1 MRVRRGVMVTRYSKP
16 HAQTARLLGRGCLT
30 SASLYRR
37 PSFPMKV
44 KRSLFNAKLTEGD
57 YAELRELASLLN
69 VKMAA
74 AMRVAVAEKLRRVKG
89 KQKAQVAA

>member
-1 MRVRRGVMVTRYSKP
+1 
-16 HAQTARLLGRGCLT
+16 
-30 SASLYRR
+30 
-37 PSFPMKV
+37 MKV